1 MNSFL
6 AGKLLT
12 HDFGL
17 AIVFIS
23 VNSEIKCNSIDVS
36 KEHNAFSFF
45 GISKSTLRKVWYQ
58 STYVTETFTKL
69 SEALDK
75 KDENEFNLLENYVC
89 QRRL

>member
-1 MNSFL
+1 MNNFFQFIEAIYGLAREFFKARMKQALNSFL

-36 KEHNAFSFF
+36 KEHNASSFF
-45 GISKSTLRKVWYQ
+45 GISKSTLRNVWY
-58 STYVTETFTKL
+58 
-69 SEALDK
+69 
-75 KDENEFNLLENYVC
+75 
-89 QRRL
+89 